1 VRLLKDGGLKGQ
13 PITPDEDTP
22 INDGGGLIAVLD
34 DDPAGAGFACGR
46 RDHVAQGRAQ
56 AD

>member
-34 DDPAGAGFACGR
+34 DDPAGAGFARGR